1 MLLDQGNGRYSKYK
15 KKFYRFI
22 RNAFFYYVAII
33 NANWKYFTPHGPRC
47 EMQKIVVS
55 ARYVYRNFF
64 LIVFKLIKL
73 ICELLHVDYLLKTA
87 HLQMDDVIHVINA
100 EINIDCYLIPQTIH
114 YSLFL

>member
-1 MLLDQGNGRYSKYK
+1 MVGTVNIK
-15 KKFYRFI
+15 KNFI
-22 RNAFFYYVAII
+22 DSYGTLFFNYVAII

-55 ARYVYRNFF
+55 ARYVYRSFFF

-73 ICELLHVDYLLKTA
+73 ICELLHIDYLLKTDA
-87 HLQMDDVIHVINA
+87 FQWDDVIHVINA